1 MIPFNPFQI
10 YANKNLQK
18 ALESMQLQWQ
28 SGGVVSEKTIVFFTV
43 HEDIVNGLAVLLQW
57 LSNIPDFDVKS
68 LSYLTNLKNENGR
81 AVFSESFLNFLQ
93 RFRFEGA
100 LWAVKDGIRIQPEQP
115 ILQIQAKSLHLA
127 IIQLWVQYLVKPETY
142 SQFVE
147 NMIQVRRFYNS
158 EGKII
163 QDIIYSPDT
172 TPIVNFEAASW
183 EDLLQIVYRK
193 Y

>member
-1 MIPFNPFQI
+1 
-10 YANKNLQK
+10 
-18 ALESMQLQWQ
+18 MQLQWQ